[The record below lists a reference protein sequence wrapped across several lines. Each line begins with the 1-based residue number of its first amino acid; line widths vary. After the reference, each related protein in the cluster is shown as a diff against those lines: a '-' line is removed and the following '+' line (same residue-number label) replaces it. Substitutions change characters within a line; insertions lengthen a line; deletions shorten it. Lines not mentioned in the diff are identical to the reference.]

1 METTH
6 LGKDLEFSDLLTT
19 KSFLI
24 GVKFDSS
31 DNILIGENECGAS
44 ACTLLTVGGRVVVAL
59 HGAVAPLRGTD
70 H

>member
-6 LGKDLEFSDLLTT
+6 LGEDLEFSDLLTT
-19 KSFLI
+19 KSFLV

-31 DNILIGENECGAS
+31 DDVLIGENECRAS
-44 ACTLLTVGGRVVVAL
+44 ARTLLTVGGRVVIVL
-59 HGAVAPLRGTD
+59 HGAVAPFRGIG